1 MVSHF
6 KCDQNSTRRVEMEIG
21 QLLELALRY
30 AVAPLLAVVWYMF
43 KKQDNRIEN
52 LEKRTTDVEKTLI
65 EIRTDF
71 RYITKDISEIKDILK
86 KMQTK

>member
-1 MVSHF
+1 M
-6 KCDQNSTRRVEMEIG
+6 DLG
-21 QLLELALRY
+21 QLLEIILRY

-43 KKQDNRIEN
+43 KKQDNRIDN

-65 EIRTDF
+65 EIRTEF
-71 RYITKDISEIKDILK
+71 KYVSKDISDIKHILE

>member
-1 MVSHF
+1 
-6 KCDQNSTRRVEMEIG
+6 MELG
-21 QLLELALRY
+21 QLLELGLRY

-43 KKQDNRIEN
+43 KKQDTRIEN

-71 RYITKDISEIKDILK
+71 RYITKDISDIKHILE